1 MFGARWA
8 AVISTKSNRRLT
20 YGVSMPGPGD
30 EKGNSRSDRPS
41 DTSLDSVPVLA
52 ANATLRGHK
61 EEPRHN
67 EIAQASLALGFFV
80 GRVTRDGPIKSSMH
94 P

>member
-20 YGVSMPGPGD
+20 YGASMPGPGD
-30 EKGNSRSDRPS
+30 EKGNSGSDRPS

-52 ANATLRGHK
+52 ANATLRG
-61 EEPRHN
+61 HN